1 MMNNKDKDRR
11 SFDCMSTEEATN
23 RLRQIFTQY
32 SVPLNTDYSLAK
44 RAVNK
49 AIHDMHELELFKSLG
64 SYDTLHNLIQLSQYF
79 NIVEIQKL
87 VHENQQYNKLGSPE
101 SIKELLRE
109 INNILS
115 SKVIAVAVTYGNKKN
130 ESEVQEN
137 SQKENCTCTSEHECE
152 HQCKHECECKSESTS
167 TSECE
172 SKVES
177 KSESESESKPDSDD
191 LDTRLRL
198 HTQKEMLSLDNWK
211 EVTKGLY
218 RYVIGS
224 NTCYEIHIVC
234 YPDNTNIMKATANV
248 YIVGH
253 WTHVRENISQ
263 FTRETL
269 AGGQT
274 VEECIKVACND
285 YNENVN

>member
-1 MMNNKDKDRR
+1 MNNKDKDRR

-49 AIHDMHELELFKSLG
+49 AIHDMNELELFKSLG

-101 SIKELLRE
+101 SIKALLRE

-115 SKVIAVAVTYGNKKN
+115 SKVIAVAVTYGNKTN

-137 SQKENCTCTSEHECE
+137 SQKENCTCTSEHE
-152 HQCKHECECKSESTS
+152 HECKCKCKSESESTSDSTS

-172 SKVES
+172 SN
-177 KSESESESKPDSDD
+177 PNSDD

-234 YPDNTNIMKATANV
+234 YPDNTNIMKAIANV